1 MKVALVLAAGTLALA
16 APAQLAEREGF
27 GTGCK
32 GYGECKRAED
42 VAAATALEARKAE
55 EESLEKREGF
65 GTGCKGYGE
74 C

>member
-1 MKVALVLAAGTLALA
+1 MKLALLLTTAAFALA
-16 APAQLAEREGF
+16 APAQLAGREGF
-27 GTGCK
+27 GVGCK

-42 VAAATALEARKAE
+42 VAVAAAVEARKAE
-55 EESLEKREGF
+55 ENLEKREGF